1 MIENDEAEMF
11 DVSMSVGSTANEG
24 RSYLTEQARV
34 PLDETPMA
42 LATCLR
48 ALMGMLHPNAVVAID
63 PALRGSAPEEVDS
76 SQSPHPDA
84 HDLILEALQILKAH
98 KEANGEH
105 ASLSAMQIER
115 LIVALNAS
123 DALMHLMGGQV
134 SRVRSTAR
142 VLLGENAGVPVFR
155 DGAVELDGDRP
166 DGSLLITLN
175 PSLSQSELEAI
186 AGE

>member
-11 DVSMSVGSTANEG
+11 DVSMSVGSTASEG
-24 RSYLTEQARV
+24 RSYLVEQSRV
-34 PLDETPMA
+34 PFRETPMA

-48 ALMGMLHPNAVVAID
+48 ALMGVLHPNTVVAID
-63 PALRGSAPEEVDS
+63 PALRGSASEEVDS
-76 SQSPHPDA
+76 SQSLYPDA
-84 HDLILEALQILKAH
+84 HDLIVEALQILKTH
-98 KEANGEH
+98 KDAGGEH
-105 ASLSAMQIER
+105 ALLSAVQIER
-115 LIVALNAS
+115 LIVALSAS
-123 DALMHLMGGQV
+123 DALMHLTGGQV
-134 SRVRSTAR
+134 GRVRSTAR